1 MSMNRAV
8 VAILALGAGLSVPA
22 AGIAALPKPKTATIK
37 PLKSIDGVSL
47 GMAKAR
53 VVSQW
58 GAAVYP
64 NGDPACSSTHYDG
77 GQTCVWFG
85 RDAVPT
91 LPPEGGVVHFTS
103 AGKVCHVS
111 IQAGVGLLPPNA
123 LVITRLKGWKTTA
136 RIGLGSSIAAAK
148 RAHGG
153 QFLGGRGLVQ
163 FFFGAGTRPNQRKV
177 VRIVLYRKPCRT
189 AY

>member
-1 MSMNRAV
+1 MSTNRAV
-8 VAILALGAGLSVPA
+8 AATLVVGAALLVPA
-22 AGIAALPKPKTATIK
+22 VGIAALPKPKTATIK
-37 PLKSIDGVSL
+37 PLTSIDGVSL

-58 GAAVYP
+58 GVPVYP
-64 NGDPACSSTHYDG
+64 NGDSACGITSYDR

-111 IQAGVGLLPPNA
+111 IQAGVGLRPPNR

-153 QFLGGRGLVQ
+153 QFLGGRGLTQ
-163 FFFGAGTRPNQRKV
+163 FFFGTGTPPNQRKV
-177 VRIVLYRKPCRT
+177 VKIALYRKPCRT
-189 AY
+189 SY